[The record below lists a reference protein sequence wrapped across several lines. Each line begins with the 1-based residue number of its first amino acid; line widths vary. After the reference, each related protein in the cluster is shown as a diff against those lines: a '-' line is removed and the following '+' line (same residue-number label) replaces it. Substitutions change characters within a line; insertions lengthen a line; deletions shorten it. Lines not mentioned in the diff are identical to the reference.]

1 MDWGDRRHS
10 GDDGVKLRQ
19 ISEKR
24 FFLAES
30 GLWDGSTQSFYFTDI
45 FAGNLYQYNVE
56 TEKLVCHSFDCFV
69 SAAVLHENGCL
80 ILATQKGI
88 GIYNPVLKKF
98 TRKVHP
104 NAQLEKVTRYNDCK
118 CDPAGRLYAGTM
130 DLQGRPGCGKLYCI
144 NPDWSWKTVL
154 EPVDYSNGLVWL
166 KDRMYYTDTY
176 KGEVYR
182 FSYDIWTG
190 RMKNKE
196 ILCTFPPGQPDGMAA
211 DYEGN
216 LWIALWGGFGVACVD
231 TDTGHVIRKIEMPM
245 PNVSSI
251 CFGGD
256 DGRKVLITTAYKDLT
271 PEGRKKYPQAGTVW
285 FGNIGARGPEFYR
298 CRGGLP

>member
-1 MDWGDRRHS
+1 MT
-10 GDDGVKLRQ
+10 VNVIRQ
-19 ISEKR
+19 EGCMLEQWICKE
-24 FFLAES
+24 
-30 GLWDGSTQSFYFTDI
+30 GPDVVNYIVST
-45 FAGNLYQYNVE
+45 
-56 TEKLVCHSFDCFV
+56 
-69 SAAVLHENGCL
+69 
-80 ILATQKGI
+80 
-88 GIYNPVLKKF
+88 
-98 TRKVHP
+98 R
-104 NAQLEKVTRYNDCK
+104 
-118 CDPAGRLYAGTM
+118 
-130 DLQGRPGCGKLYCI
+130 
-144 NPDWSWKTVL
+144 
-154 EPVDYSNGLVWL
+154 
-166 KDRMYYTDTY
+166 
-176 KGEVYR
+176 
-182 FSYDIWTG
+182 TG
-190 RMKNKE
+190 
-196 ILCTFPPGQPDGMAA
+196 PGQPDGMAA